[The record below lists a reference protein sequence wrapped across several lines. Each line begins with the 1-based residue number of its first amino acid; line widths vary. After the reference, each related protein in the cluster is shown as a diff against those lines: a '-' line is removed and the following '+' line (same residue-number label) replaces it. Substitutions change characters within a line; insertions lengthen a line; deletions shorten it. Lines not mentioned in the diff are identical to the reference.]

1 MRIRR
6 AFIRVSG
13 REVYAPRLAVHRRET
28 ESDKICEKYPKVS
41 LPYYEDCQICFLRT
55 FFAGGIISLSLEWR
69 FVRRFGQSF

>member
-6 AFIRVSG
+6 AFIRVCAC
-13 REVYAPRLAVHRRET
+13 EVYTPRLAVHRPET

-55 FFAGGIISLSLEWR
+55 FFAGGIIFLSLKWR
-69 FVRRFGQSF
+69 LVRRFGQSF